1 MIRRPLWPVFLH
13 NSALS
18 GTYRRPCLGSFSVFP
33 SGRHI
38 EGDPLAGVLL
48 CRLAHQALKGAHW
61 VGSYSVV
68 QLFRHLMASLSIV
81 QLPVLVCGEREA
93 TVMAPPPTRDSAV
106 LPCFHG
112 CLAFLHWHFPPQSH
126 PSRPLNPSL
135 CSQQQPS
142 PWDCSTIPKLQ
153 LPATAPSRR
162 PVFLSWVCT
171 AAARTV

>member
-1 MIRRPLWPVFLH
+1 M
-13 NSALS
+13 
-18 GTYRRPCLGSFSVFP
+18 GSFSVVLC
-33 SGRHI
+33 GRHI

-48 CRLAHQALKGAHW
+48 CRLANQALKGAHW

-68 QLFRHLMASLSIV
+68 QFFRRLMGQPLYCSAASADV
-81 QLPVLVCGEREA
+81 WGKREA

-106 LPCFHG
+106 LPCFHS

-126 PSRPLNPSL
+126 PLHPLNPSL
-135 CSQQQPS
+135 RSQQQPS

-153 LPATAPSRR
+153 LPAAAPSRK
-162 PVFLSWVCT
+162 PAFLSWVCT

>member
-1 MIRRPLWPVFLH
+1 VIRRPLWPVFLH

-68 QLFRHLMASLSIV
+68 QLFRHLMGQPLYCSAASAGV
-81 QLPVLVCGEREA
+81 WGERGHGDGSTPNSWLSSIA
-93 TVMAPPPTRDSAV
+93 LLPRLPGFPP
-106 LPCFHG
+106 
-112 CLAFLHWHFPPQSH
+112 LAFPTTISSLTSPQSI
-126 PSRPLNPSL
+126 SL
-135 CSQQQPS
+135 QS
-142 PWDCSTIPKLQ
+142 
-153 LPATAPSRR
+153 
-162 PVFLSWVCT
+162 
-171 AAARTV
+171 AAALTLGLLHNP